1 MPISGLVITFDQT
14 FDHPDETLSR
24 LRAEPAIEV
33 GACDR
38 RQCAIVVD
46 TASQADDKKI
56 YQWVQDLPGV
66 AGIQVAFVGF
76 DDDATPNSSSTTDS
90 VD

>member
-14 FDHPDETLSR
+14 FDRPDETISR

-38 RQCAIVVD
+38 QQCAIVVD
-46 TASQADDKKI
+46 TGSQADDKKI

-66 AGIQVAFVGF
+66 ANIQIAFVVF
-76 DDDATPNSSSTTDS
+76 DDEAIDSSSTTDS